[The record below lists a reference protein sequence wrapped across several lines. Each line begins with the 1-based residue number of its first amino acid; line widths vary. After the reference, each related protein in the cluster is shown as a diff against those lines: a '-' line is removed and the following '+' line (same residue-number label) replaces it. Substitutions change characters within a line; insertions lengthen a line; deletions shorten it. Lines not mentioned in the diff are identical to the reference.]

1 LPGVS
6 ARHCDCAL
14 AAAFGS
20 DGERI
25 AAMLHD
31 DIAARQDAGARLD
44 RPGGDGDAADQP
56 DRPGSA
62 NRRGGTD
69 AGNHQAETVETGR
82 SGQHGHPSTAGKGGP

>member
-31 DIAARQDAGARLD
+31 DIAARQDAGARLGEIRLEAGD
-44 RPGGDGDAADQP
+44 RAPLSLRIAHGRDA
-56 DRPGSA
+56 
-62 NRRGGTD
+62 
-69 AGNHQAETVETGR
+69 
-82 SGQHGHPSTAGKGGP
+82 